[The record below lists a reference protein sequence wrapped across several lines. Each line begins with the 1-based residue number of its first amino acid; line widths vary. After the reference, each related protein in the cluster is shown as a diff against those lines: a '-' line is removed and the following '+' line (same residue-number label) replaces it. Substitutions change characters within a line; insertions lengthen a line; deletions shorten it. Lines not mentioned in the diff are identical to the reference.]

1 MSGGSKRSSGQAIG
15 AGRGPGSGVGN
26 GFVPGGPRALPVVA
40 IDGPAGA
47 GKSTA
52 AKDLAERL
60 GYMLVDTGALYR
72 GVALSAFERGVDWD
86 DADALGELV
95 DSLSL
100 SFERAGEEG
109 LRLMIDDF
117 DRTADIRAPH
127 ISTGASRV
135 SRHASVRCA
144 LLGLQRKLGARGAV
158 VLEGRDIGTVVFPDA
173 EVKIFLTASDEARAR
188 RRHAE
193 LVRAGH
199 EVDFERVLS
208 DIRER
213 DRLDSERDIA
223 PLRAADDAVVVD
235 TSDTPLPEVL
245 DQLEKLVKSR
255 MS

>member
-1 MSGGSKRSSGQAIG
+1 MALGKRSSGQ
-15 AGRGPGSGVGN
+15 
-26 GFVPGGPRALPVVA
+26 PVVA

-52 AKDLAERL
+52 ARQLAERL
-60 GYMLVDTGALYR
+60 GYLLVDTGALYR
-72 GVALSAFERGVDWD
+72 GVALAAFERGVDWD
-86 DADALGELV
+86 DGDALGALIDGLELA
-95 DSLSL
+95 
-100 SFERAGEEG
+100 FERDEHGG
-109 LRLMIDDF
+109 LMLTIDGL
-117 DRTADIRAPH
+117 DRSADIRAPH

-135 SRHASVRCA
+135 SRHAQVRRT
-144 LLGLQRKLGARGAV
+144 LLGLQRKLGTPGGV

-199 EVDFERVLS
+199 EADLERVLD

-213 DRLDSERDIA
+213 DRLDSEREIS

-235 TSDTPLPEVL
+235 TSDTALDQVL
-245 DQLEKLVKSR
+245 DQLEALVKSR

>member
-1 MSGGSKRSSGQAIG
+1 MSGGSKRSSGQ
-15 AGRGPGSGVGN
+15 
-26 GFVPGGPRALPVVA
+26 PVVA

-52 AKDLAERL
+52 ARELAERL
-60 GYMLVDTGALYR
+60 GYVLVDTGALYR
-72 GVALSAFERGVDWD
+72 GVALSAFERSVDWD
-86 DADALGELV
+86 DDEALGELV
-95 DSLSL
+95 ESLSL
-100 SFERAGEEG
+100 TFERQDESG
-109 LRLMIDDF
+109 LRLLIDDI
-117 DRTADIRAPH
+117 DRTADIRTPH

-135 SRHASVRCA
+135 SRHASVRRA
-144 LLGLQRKLGARGAV
+144 LLGLQRKLGAKGGV

-173 EVKIFLTASDEARAR
+173 EVKIFLTASDEARAQ

-193 LVRAGH
+193 LQRAGH

-223 PLRAADDAVVVD
+223 PLRAADDAVLVD
-235 TSDTPLPEVL
+235 TSDTPLPLVL

>member
-1 MSGGSKRSSGQAIG
+1 MALGKRSSGQ
-15 AGRGPGSGVGN
+15 
-26 GFVPGGPRALPVVA
+26 PVVA

-52 AKDLAERL
+52 ARQLAERL
-60 GYMLVDTGALYR
+60 GYLLVDTGALYR
-72 GVALSAFERGVDWD
+72 GVALAAFERGVEWD
-86 DADALGELV
+86 DGDALGALIDGLELAFAR
-95 DSLSL
+95 D
-100 SFERAGEEG
+100 EHGG
-109 LRLMIDDF
+109 LMLTIDGL
-117 DRTADIRAPH
+117 DRSADIRAPH

-135 SRHASVRCA
+135 SRHAQVRRT
-144 LLGLQRKLGARGAV
+144 LLGLQRKLGTPGGV

-199 EVDFERVLS
+199 EADLERVLD

-213 DRLDSERDIA
+213 DRRASEREIS

-235 TSDTPLPEVL
+235 TSDTALDQVL
-245 DQLEKLVKSR
+245 DQLEALVKSR